1 MMQNGYFLIKRTK
14 SIILYLWAETE
25 EELMSAFEEG
35 MEIVPYYK
43 DENSNFEFIKLDNTF
58 VKIS

>member
-14 SIILYLWAETE
+14 SVTLYLWAETE
-25 EELMSAFEEG
+25 EELLPALKPG

-43 DENSNFEFIKLDNTF
+43 DETSNFEFIKLDNTF

>member
-1 MMQNGYFLIKRTK
+1 MKHDGYFLIQRAK
-14 SIILYLWAETE
+14 SLTLYLWAETE
-25 EELMSAFEEG
+25 EELMSAFKEG

-43 DENSNFEFIKLDNTF
+43 DENSGFEFIKLDNTF

>member
-1 MMQNGYFLIKRTK
+1 MKQNGYFLIKRTK
-14 SIILYLWAETE
+14 SITLYLWGETE
-25 EELMSAFEEG
+25 EELLPAFKPG

-43 DENSNFEFIKLDNTF
+43 DENSDFEFIKLGDIF

>member
-14 SIILYLWAETE
+14 SITLYLWAETE
-25 EELMSAFEEG
+25 EELLPAFKPG

-43 DENSNFEFIKLDNTF
+43 DENSNFEFVKLDNTF